1 MVYARIVGERG
12 DGAASVHVVRLRG
25 SSGFVSVG
33 WSELGFEAGGGAI
46 ELRSEPFEVEGEDGA
61 RVFVPAGLPL
71 RVAGL
76 SARRTCEDYLDP
88 EGFERTRH
96 GLQLASGTLL
106 YTDLTVLEE
115 LGKAPYRDAPTRRAA
130 RRPLILAASL
140 EALDDTRRARPA
152 GHRGALVFVAT
163 MAVLVLGALS
173 AIWR

>member
-1 MVYARIVGERG
+1 MVG
-12 DGAASVHVVRLRG
+12 DRAEKTTQPVHAVRLRG
-25 SSGFVSVG
+25 SAGLVSVG
-33 WSELGFEAGGGAI
+33 WSELGFEAGDGAV

-76 SARRTCEDYLDP
+76 SGRRTSEDYVDP

-96 GLQLASGTLL
+96 GFQLAPGTQL
-106 YTDLTVLEE
+106 YTDLSVLEDPAS
-115 LGKAPYRDAPTRRAA
+115 APYRAAPTRRAA
-130 RRPLILAASL
+130 RRPLILAATL
-140 EALDDTRRARPA
+140 EDLESTRRAGPA
-152 GHRGALVFVAT
+152 GHRGVLVFAAT